1 MANRISSLIQ
11 QHETHRQLVGYA
23 RPAVSRWA
31 PPDAIVVPASRPA
44 ANLDQAVALAQAV
57 NCRLVAFCSRQAE
70 ATEVMER
77 VAATGFRRAIVA
89 DLPRGYSHE
98 FLRFSSSCLV
108 REASP
113 GITENPNGDL
123 SIKRNLGLL
132 LARMLGWQ
140 RIFFMDD
147 DIRDVTPVDLY
158 ATVGML
164 GHHHSAGMMVTD
176 FPDNSVVCH
185 AHRQTGAPQDTFVSG
200 SALAVNI
207 LEETG
212 FFPEVY
218 NEDWLF
224 FYDNAHAKRLG
235 WSGANAAQLHYD
247 PFDQPERTKRQ
258 EFGDVLAEG
267 LYALLDQGAG
277 ETEADRYYWKVFLDA
292 RWRFLENIIH
302 RYWRTTPDQQV
313 KIISTVQTAMMCLM
327 QIQPRVCDLYVKA
340 WRDDLRN
347 WSETMKSVPRA
358 ASIDAALGQLGLKS
372 ADTGYRECHRL
383 SRAAVRR
390 RYVRASATAIS
401 QIATSDLLHSLRFT
415 RLSREQQSKEL
426 PAQLPAQPAAMAE
439 ADRLGRRPTSKAPP
453 IA

>member
-1 MANRISSLIQ
+1 MASRSSSVIQ

-23 RPAVSRWA
+23 RPPVSRWI

-57 NCRLVAFCSRQAE
+57 NCRLVVFCSRQAK

-89 DLPRGYSHE
+89 DLPAGYTHE
-98 FLRFSSSCLV
+98 SLRFRSSGVV

-113 GITENPNGDL
+113 GIAENPNGDL

-132 LARMLGWQ
+132 LARMLGWK

-147 DIRDVTPVDLY
+147 DIRDVTPADLY
-158 ATVGML
+158 ATVAML
-164 GHHHSAGMMVTD
+164 GRHRSAGMMVTD

-185 AHRQTGAPQDTFVSG
+185 AHRETGAPQDTFVSG

-207 LEETG
+207 LDETG

-224 FYDNAHAKRLG
+224 FYDNARARRLG
-235 WSGANAAQLHYD
+235 WSGANAAQLPYD

-267 LYALLDQGAG
+267 LYALLDEGAG
-277 ETEADRYYWKVFLDA
+277 ETEADHDYWKFFLDA

-313 KIISTVQTAMMCLM
+313 KIIGSVQTAIECLV

-347 WSETMKSVPRA
+347 WAETMKSVPRA
-358 ASIDAALGQLGLKS
+358 NSIHAALGQLGLKP
-372 ADTGYRECHRL
+372 ADTGYRERHRL
-383 SRAAVRR
+383 STAAVRR
-390 RYVRASATAIS
+390 RYMQASTTAIA
-401 QIATSDLLHSLRFT
+401 QVATSDRLQGLRFA
-415 RLSREQQSKEL
+415 RLARER
-426 PAQLPAQPAAMAE
+426 QPTGLAARLLAPSAKTAE
-439 ADRLGRRPTSKAPP
+439 PDRPGAGLTS
-453 IA
+453 